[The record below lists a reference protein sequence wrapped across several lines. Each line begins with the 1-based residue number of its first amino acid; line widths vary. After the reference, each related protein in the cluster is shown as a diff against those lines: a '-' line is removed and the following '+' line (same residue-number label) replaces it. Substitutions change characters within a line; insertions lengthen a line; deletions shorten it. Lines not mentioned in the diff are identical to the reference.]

1 MVVIRAVGIFLRGD
15 RDKIEPKWFTDDYM
29 EEPDDE
35 EPYSDDD
42 MPIAVPEYINKPIPV
57 RKEILDYLAANDSSD
72 EADEN
77 NSPNMKPNRRGMKEK
92 RKARIVSAGK
102 ARKIRAGRI

>member
-1 MVVIRAVGIFLRGD
+1 
-15 RDKIEPKWFTDDYM
+15 M
-29 EEPDDE
+29 EALDDE

-42 MPIAVPEYINKPIPV
+42 MLISVPEYINKPIPV
-57 RKEILDYLAANDSSD
+57 RKEIFDYLAANDSSD

-77 NSPNMKPNRRGMKEK
+77 DSPNTKTNRRGMKEK

-102 ARKIRAGRI
+102 ARKIRAGRV